1 MSLGGKWRSW
11 RVSSAAV
18 DNTRV
23 LDLHNSLDD
32 TKAEFINYQI
42 YIYSFKCP
50 GTTDTRTIMKY
61 SPLTGFSRII
71 NNTIKTNSHKQNKV
85 INNPNC

>member
-1 MSLGGKWRSW
+1 MYLGGKWRSW

-18 DNTRV
+18 DNTL
-23 LDLHNSLDD
+23 LDLHNSSDD

-50 GTTDTRTIMKY
+50 GTTGTRTIMKY
-61 SPLTGFSRII
+61 SPLKGFSRII
-71 NNTIKTNSHKQNKV
+71 NNTIKTNSHEQNKV
-85 INNPNC
+85 INNPNW